1 LVALK
6 VALGDVINLLCAS
19 FQVRRRGRTEI
30 NVAQTMRPA
39 EIAGAGLSGLALA
52 AALGQLGW
60 RVVVH
65 EAAAALRSGG
75 GGLYISRDGFWALDQ
90 LGQGGAFRQRSFAP
104 LGFETWID
112 GRLHRAHEN
121 HGVFR
126 TALRHELHDLLATA
140 AQAAGVEIR
149 LGARVVGADPT
160 GVLSLADGS
169 RRSADL
175 VVGADGV
182 GSELFASL
190 SLVRDRITHEDGIVR
205 VLFDR
210 RCLPGGNWD
219 VSKDN
224 WSYEVTPL
232 RVLYSPCSPYHCYLV
247 MMASAEDTVR
257 LTAPPDFA
265 LWRPAFPHLDALF
278 AREPIEARFDRYC
291 STRLSA
297 WANGRAALI
306 GDAAHA
312 MPSSHGRGANISMR
326 TAVKLAQ
333 SLASNDDIE
342 VALAQWQAE
351 CRPEVAGDQREA
363 EYLASSRSL
372 HRGRPQI
379 DLDQLVP
386 ANMKPGFDKKG

>member
-1 LVALK
+1 MV
-6 VALGDVINLLCAS
+6 
-19 FQVRRRGRTEI
+19 
-30 NVAQTMRPA
+30 QTMKTA

-52 AALGQLGW
+52 AALGQSGW
-60 RVVVH
+60 QVVVH
-65 EAAAALRSGG
+65 EAADALRSGG

-90 LGQGGAFRQRSFAP
+90 LGQGEAFRRRSFAP

-126 TALRHELHDLLATA
+126 TALRQRLHDLLASA
-140 AQAAGVEIR
+140 AREAGVEIR

-160 GVLSLADGS
+160 GVLSLADGN

-182 GSELFASL
+182 GSDLFASL

-205 VLFDR
+205 ALFDR
-210 RCLPGGNWD
+210 RGLPGGNWD
-219 VSKDN
+219 FSKDN
-224 WSYEVTPL
+224 WSYEGQPL
-232 RVLYSPCSPYHCYLV
+232 RILYTPCSPDHCYLV
-247 MMASAEDTVR
+247 MMASAENTAR
-257 LTAPPDFA
+257 LTAPPDLA
-265 LWRPAFPHLDALF
+265 LWRPAFPLLDAVL
-278 AREPIEARFDRYC
+278 ARKPIEARFDRYC

-297 WANGRAALI
+297 WANGRAVLI

-312 MPSSHGRGANISMR
+312 MPSSHARGANISIR

-333 SLASNDDIE
+333 SLAANDDIE
-342 VALAQWQAE
+342 VALARWQAE
-351 CRPEVAGDQREA
+351 MRPEVAVDQREA
-363 EYLASSRSL
+363 EHLASSRSL

-379 DLDQLVP
+379 DLDDLVP